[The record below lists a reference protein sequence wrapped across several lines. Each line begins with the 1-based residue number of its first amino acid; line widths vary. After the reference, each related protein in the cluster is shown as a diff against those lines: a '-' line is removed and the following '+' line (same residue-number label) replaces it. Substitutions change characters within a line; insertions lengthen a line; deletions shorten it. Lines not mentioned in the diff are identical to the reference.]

1 MPAGFVS
8 WLFLKIDLSF
18 VSLKAPRDL
27 LTLYDEGPYHID
39 WFLYDRDLRH
49 ERVKILSNSK

>member
-39 WFLYDRDLRH
+39 WFLYDRARRH
-49 ERVKILSNSK
+49 ERV